1 MMLEGYRFSNT
12 HTLFSMIL
20 HSLEHPLLEITL
32 RYEIGCDLGINNRGQ
47 RNETT
52 KSYYFLIDFL

>member
-1 MMLEGYRFSNT
+1 
-12 HTLFSMIL
+12 MIL